1 MNAVA
6 TSISGTN
13 VQLVVSSL
21 SDQSQVVCIDRPY
34 ATLEK
39 LHSDLVKKYG
49 TVNMPSFPSFPSQP
63 NDTKLALLCS
73 ELTTYFKHDTVQTSE
88 ELRSLVDEE
97 LSVGPAQMTAIDFIL
112 QPFEY
117 EKASIMRGS
126 KFEAQL
132 QVTAADQT
140 LVWKFEVE
148 DYDIEFYAE
157 FHTPFPMY
165 TEIIHAATKYQ
176 TTSKPIEGMYSCT
189 RPGVVTL
196 RWDNSYSRLRNKTV
210 LYLAH
215 VVDKKMMDSAFL
227 AADTLDQAMKA
238 GPTTGNCLH
247 MQKSPALVPRT
258 STSLVPSLELLTPQW
273 FMDGLVQTTTATAG
287 YAAKLFGSR
296 SLPALPSSQPTTA
309 SPSQSSLMEELNGLN
324 MQLLQRVERLEDSL
338 AKIAVERD
346 QGLSRIQLAAARQ
359 ESDSVLL
366 LEKDTKIQSQQE
378 EIERLCRERQNWP
391 AILAERDALLLEKH
405 RWAMIDEFDTY
416 AEQPASPKEE
426 AHVHLSENERM
437 SLEKEL
443 GQAELTLLRV
453 RAQLGYSLHQQL
465 PVGAGRLEQLAQDL
479 AEAKSAYDRE
489 TEQRALEIAELNQQI
504 VKYKSHKK
512 VLVTELRNLKRET
525 EGQVAVAMAEACE
538 ARMVNQ
544 RLKRQNELLL
554 SQIRTMVD
562 DEEKA
567 KAKSE
572 LEDSPLPSTITAADI
587 ALLNGQPEGQ
597 VIAKTD
603 WQSLQPN
610 PYRQPLIQF
619 FEKYDPSQ
627 LENVEEMLESY
638 RGVEDSLMESLQLKY
653 CFQDIQD
660 ALATQDKM

>member
-112 QPFEY
+112 QPFER
-117 EKASIMRGS
+117 ASC
-126 KFEAQL
+126 
-132 QVTAADQT
+132 
-140 LVWKFEVE
+140 FEVE

-359 ESDSVLL
+359 
-366 LEKDTKIQSQQE
+366 
-378 EIERLCRERQNWP
+378 RLCRERQNWP